1 MAMLD
6 AGALLAELSSELPC
20 GEDVEY
26 DPAFLE
32 LERVVHGKP
41 DAQYGN
47 TVVEAVP
54 PDWKEAQGLAL
65 SLFEK
70 SRDLRVAA
78 HLARALL
85 NRAGFGGFSEGLD
98 LIACLL
104 EQRWAHLYPQLDPD
118 DDNDPTARVNAL
130 AGLVDAATTLTEV
143 REAPLAISRA
153 HGEVTLRDVEYA
165 TGEIAVPAGVS
176 APSLSSI
183 DLAIGDAGQ
192 SARESLA
199 ALRHTVQAAM
209 RIETVLMSNVGAAR
223 AIDLDP
229 LTRLLRHAAAFLGE
243 RVADEPA
250 PSPVADEAAGHAA
263 ENAAAN
269 AAANAAEGAATTPAA
284 PARPPDEIATREDVL
299 RTLDRLCKYYE
310 TYEPGSPVPMLL
322 KRARRLV
329 DKSFMEILEDLA
341 PDGLAQARNIGGV
354 QNEE

>member
-6 AGALLAELSSELPC
+6 AGALLAEVSSALPC

-41 DAQYGN
+41 DVQYGN

-54 PDWKEAQGLAL
+54 PDWKEAQALAL
-65 SLFEK
+65 ALLEK
-70 SRDLRVAA
+70 SRDLRVTAY
-78 HLARALL
+78 LSRALL
-85 NRAGFGGFSEGLD
+85 NRVGFGGFAEGLD
-98 LIACLL
+98 LIACML

-130 AGLVDAATTLTEV
+130 ASLVDAATTLAEV

-153 HGEVTLRDVEYA
+153 HGQVTLRDVEYA
-165 TGEIAVPAGVS
+165 SGEIPVPAGVS

-183 DLAIGDAGQ
+183 DLAVADAGE
-192 SARESLA
+192 SARESLD
-199 ALRHTVQAAM
+199 ALRRAVEAGM
-209 RIETVLMSNVGAAR
+209 RIETVLMTHVGASR

-243 RVADEPA
+243 RVADEAAQSAPA
-250 PSPVADEAAGHAA
+250 AEAAA
-263 ENAAAN
+263 EV
-269 AAANAAEGAATTPAA
+269 EGAAQEAAAVAGAAA
-284 PARPPDEIATREDVL
+284 PARPPGEITTREDVQ
-299 RTLDRLCKYYE
+299 RAIDRICKYYE

-341 PDGLAQARNIGGV
+341 PDGVAQARHIGGV

>member
-6 AGALLAELSSELPC
+6 AGALLAEVSSALPC

-41 DAQYGN
+41 DVQYGN

-54 PDWKEAQGLAL
+54 PDWKEAQALAL
-65 SLFEK
+65 GLLEK

-78 HLARALL
+78 YLARALL
-85 NRAGFGGFSEGLD
+85 NRAGFSGFAEGLD
-98 LIACLL
+98 LIACML

-130 AGLVDAATTLTEV
+130 AGLADSATTLAEV
-143 REAPLAISRA
+143 REAPLAVSRA
-153 HGEVTLRDVEYA
+153 HGQVTLRDIEYA
-165 TGEIAVPAGVS
+165 SGEIAVPAGVS

-183 DLAIGDAGQ
+183 DLAVGDAGE

-199 ALRHTVQAAM
+199 ALQCAVQAAM
-209 RIETVLMSNVGAAR
+209 RIETMLMSQVGASR

-243 RVADEPA
+243 RV
-250 PSPVADEAAGHAA
+250 SDEAAQPAP
-263 ENAAAN
+263 
-269 AAANAAEGAATTPAA
+269 EGAAAGDTAQEVHGVSAAASAAAA
-284 PARPPDEIATREDVL
+284 PARPPGEIATREDVM
-299 RTLDRLCKYYE
+299 RAIDRLCKYYE

-341 PDGLAQARNIGGV
+341 PDGLAQARHIGGV
-354 QNEE
+354 RSEE

>member
-6 AGALLAELSSELPC
+6 AGALLAEVSSALPC

-41 DAQYGN
+41 DVQYGN

-54 PDWKEAQGLAL
+54 PDWKEAQTLAL
-65 SLFEK
+65 SLLEK

-85 NRAGFGGFSEGLD
+85 NRAGFGGFAESLD
-98 LIACLL
+98 LIACML

-130 AGLVDAATTLTEV
+130 AGLVDSATTLAEV
-143 REAPLAISRA
+143 REAPLAVSRA
-153 HGEVTLRDVEYA
+153 HGQVTLRDIEYA
-165 TGEIAVPAGVS
+165 SGEIAAPAGVS

-183 DLAIGDAGQ
+183 DLAVGDSGD

-199 ALRHTVQAAM
+199 ALRCAVQAAM
-209 RIETVLMSNVGAAR
+209 RIETVLMTHAGASR

-243 RVADEPA
+243 RVSADAQP
-250 PSPVADEAAGHAA
+250 AA
-263 ENAAAN
+263 EAVDDAVSQAAAEAGSP
-269 AAANAAEGAATTPAA
+269 AAPAA
-284 PARPPDEIATREDVL
+284 PARPPGEITSREDVQ
-299 RTLDRLCKYYE
+299 RAIDRICKYYE

-329 DKSFMEILEDLA
+329 DKSFIEILEDLA
-341 PDGLAQARNIGGV
+341 PDGLAQARHIGGV

>member
-6 AGALLAELSSELPC
+6 AGALLAEVSSALPC

-41 DAQYGN
+41 DVQYGS

-54 PDWKEAQGLAL
+54 PDWKEAQALAL
-65 SLFEK
+65 SLLEK

-98 LIACLL
+98 LIACML

-130 AGLVDAATTLTEV
+130 AGLVDSATTLAEV

-176 APSLSSI
+176 APTLSSI
-183 DLAIGDAGQ
+183 DLAVSDAGEN
-192 SARESLA
+192 ARESLA
-199 ALRHTVQAAM
+199 ALRRALDAAT
-209 RIETVLMSNVGAAR
+209 RIETVIMNNVGVAQ

-229 LTRLLRHAAAFLGE
+229 LRRLLRHAVAFLGE
-243 RVADEPA
+243 RLPEEQALPA
-250 PSPVADEAAGHAA
+250 EAAQDAA
-263 ENAAAN
+263 PGGAPAAA
-269 AAANAAEGAATTPAA
+269 AAAA
-284 PARPPDEIATREDVL
+284 PARPPGEVESREDVL
-299 RTLDRLCKYYE
+299 RALDRICKYYE
-310 TYEPGSPVPMLL
+310 TYEPGSPVPLLL

-329 DKSFMEILEDLA
+329 DKNFMEILEDLA
-341 PDGLAQARNIGGV
+341 PDGLAQARQIGGV
-354 QNEE
+354 QSEE

>member
-6 AGALLAELSSELPC
+6 AGALLAEVSSALPC

-41 DAQYGN
+41 DVQYGN

-54 PDWKEAQGLAL
+54 PDWKEAQALAL
-65 SLFEK
+65 ALLEK
-70 SRDLRVAA
+70 SRDLRVTAY
-78 HLARALL
+78 LSRALL
-85 NRAGFGGFSEGLD
+85 NRAGFGGFAEGLD
-98 LIACLL
+98 LIACML

-130 AGLVDAATTLTEV
+130 ASLVDAATTLAEV

-153 HGEVTLRDVEYA
+153 HGQVTLRDVEYA
-165 TGEIAVPAGVS
+165 SGEIAVPAGVS

-183 DLAIGDAGQ
+183 DLAVGDAGE
-192 SARESLA
+192 SARESLD
-199 ALRHTVQAAM
+199 ALRRAVEAAM
-209 RIETVLMSNVGAAR
+209 RIETVLMTHVGASR

-243 RVADEPA
+243 RVADEAAQSA
-250 PSPVADEAAGHAA
+250 PAA
-263 ENAAAN
+263 EVAGDV
-269 AAANAAEGAATTPAA
+269 EGAAQEAVAVASAAA
-284 PARPPDEIATREDVL
+284 PARPPGEITTREDVQ
-299 RTLDRLCKYYE
+299 RAIDRICKYYE

-341 PDGLAQARNIGGV
+341 PDGVAQARHIGGV

>member
-6 AGALLAELSSELPC
+6 AGALLAEVSSALPC

-41 DAQYGN
+41 DVQYGN

-54 PDWKEAQGLAL
+54 PDWKEAQALAL
-65 SLFEK
+65 SLLEK
-70 SRDLRVAA
+70 SRDLRVSA

-85 NRAGFGGFSEGLD
+85 NRAGFGGFAEGLD
-98 LIACLL
+98 LIASML

-130 AGLVDAATTLTEV
+130 ASLVDAATTLAEV

-165 TGEIAVPAGVS
+165 SGEIAVPAGVS

-183 DLAIGDAGQ
+183 DLAVGDAGE

-199 ALRHTVQAAM
+199 ALQRAVEAAM
-209 RIETVLMSNVGAAR
+209 RIETVLMTHVGAAR

-243 RVADEPA
+243 RVADEAAQPA
-250 PSPVADEAAGHAA
+250 PAAEAAA
-263 ENAAAN
+263 EV
-269 AAANAAEGAATTPAA
+269 EGAAPDTAAVAGASPGAAA
-284 PARPPDEIATREDVL
+284 PARPPGEITTREDVQ
-299 RTLDRLCKYYE
+299 RAIDRICKYYE

-341 PDGLAQARNIGGV
+341 PDGLAQARHIGGV

>member
-6 AGALLAELSSELPC
+6 AGALLAEVSSALPC

-41 DAQYGN
+41 DVQYGN

-54 PDWKEAQGLAL
+54 PDWKEAQALAL
-65 SLFEK
+65 SLLEK

-78 HLARALL
+78 HLSRALL
-85 NRAGFGGFSEGLD
+85 NRGGFGGFAEGLD
-98 LIACLL
+98 LMACML
-104 EQRWAHLYPQLDPD
+104 EQRWTHLYPQLDPD

-130 AGLVDAATTLTEV
+130 AGLVDAATTLAEV

-153 HGEVTLRDVEYA
+153 HGQVTLRDVEYA
-165 TGEIAVPAGVS
+165 SGEIAVPAGVS
-176 APSLSSI
+176 APALSSI
-183 DLAIGDAGQ
+183 DLAVSDAGE

-199 ALRHTVQAAM
+199 ALQCAVQAAM
-209 RIETVLMSNVGAAR
+209 RIESVLMTHVGATR

-243 RVADEPA
+243 RVTDPA
-250 PSPVADEAAGHAA
+250 AQAEQTASAGAAVDGAQPQAAGGPQAIP
-263 ENAAAN
+263 
-269 AAANAAEGAATTPAA
+269 GAAAA
-284 PARPPDEIATREDVL
+284 PARPPGEISSREDVQ
-299 RTLDRLCKYYE
+299 RALDRICKYYE

-341 PDGLAQARNIGGV
+341 PDGLAQARHIGGV